1 MEFWRAIGNQLRVI
15 DVRNVAAAF
24 GFIHVMGS
32 HKKSNAVAGKF
43 KQQIPQLPPRDG
55 IDSRGRFI
63 QEKQFRLVAASR
75 NKCQPLLP
83 SAGKLCCQPVQILL
97 ESIQ

>member
-1 MEFWRAIGNQLRVI
+1 
-15 DVRNVAAAF
+15 VAAAF

-55 IDSRGRFI
+55 IDSRVGSSKKSNFGWCSIAQQSASRCFHPP
-63 QEKQFRLVAASR
+63 ESCAASR
-75 NKCQPLLP
+75 SKYCSSPF
-83 SAGKLCCQPVQILL
+83 S
-97 ESIQ
+97 